1 MVQSSTQL
9 ILSEIPLAL
18 LMVGLGVLLT
28 LFIGDAE

>member
-9 ILSEIPLAL
+9 ILQQTPLAL